1 MKNRIATSPD
11 IYIINDKLMATP
23 LPSRGDKIKE
33 FIIYPIIQVRNTKR
47 DRLYYIA
54 LTPYCKYKILIPSDH
69 ISKAD
74 YILKRM
80 WNNHTLDMEVTCIG
94 NKKYTS
100 YYINGHTAYHI
111 FNEINDYYYTF
122 ICTDNKGDIKIY
134 DKCMVINQD
143 DNITIKAN
151 IKIDVMSCCNAHEC
165 NIELPI
171 IVLGYDELELYN

>member
-23 LPSRGDKIKE
+23 LPSGGDKIKE

-94 NKKYTS
+94 NKKNTHR
-100 YYINGHTAYHI
+100 IILMAILHI
-111 FNEINDYYYTF
+111 
-122 ICTDNKGDIKIY
+122 IY
-134 DKCMVINQD
+134 LMK
-143 DNITIKAN
+143 
-151 IKIDVMSCCNAHEC
+151 
-165 NIELPI
+165 
-171 IVLGYDELELYN
+171 